1 MVQCNRRK
9 YWQTNDNS
17 IETEIPSKAVQFRF
31 DFISVFLLFCFVLF
45 CFLFFSALFP
55 RVLAPLEGP
64 ASEILSHHR
73 DIFTPL
79 PFPFSPSPFPPPPPL
94 FGRLGLSWTA
104 EDVEMNERRWNT
116 AAQTADNER
125 IVTTDVIELD
135 GDELTSSLPSL
146 TIELIRADYSSRLKG
161 REWNGEGIC
170 SAPSVTCLIEMGGA
184 RAWRL
189 IDLITWYQRRWC
201 TNEGSQ
207 DRSVDPWQWR
217 SIWKCREGK
226 RTVNIVHLNMCWVTS
241 ALGVVC
247 LSTRIRLIKST
258 CVTIRLCWRYP
269 HRWTYYCT
277 FLIKVATAQ
286 ATANV
291 KCIALIEFELHS
303 GWMASVGSWAN
314 LA

>member
-1 MVQCNRRK
+1 MKRK
-9 YWQTNDNS
+9 SPRKLFNS
-17 IETEIPSKAVQFRF
+17 GLI
-31 DFISVFLLFCFVLF
+31 LFPFSSCFVLF
-45 CFLFFSALFP
+45 CFVFCFFRPCFRGFWHHSKAL
-55 RVLAPLEGP
+55 PLRFFHITGTSSP
-64 ASEILSHHR
+64 
-73 DIFTPL
+73 P
-79 PFPFSPSPFPPPPPL
+79 SPSPLAPPPPL

>member
-45 CFLFFSALFP
+45 FVFFGPVSAGSGTTRRPCLWD
-55 RVLAPLEGP
+55 
-64 ASEILSHHR
+64 S
-73 DIFTPL
+73 FTSQGHL
-79 PFPFSPSPFPPPPPL
+79 HPPPPPL